1 MDIQKLVI
9 ENLVDGLANKF
20 DELLI
25 DGLKRKGFE
34 FDTIESTLDFV
45 KENCRCVD
53 YKEKEQRIYFVN
65 DVPFML
71 HSYKIEMSEIDM
83 SNNEFKINASYG
95 SYAYL

>member
-9 ENLVDGLANKF
+9 DNLVDGLANKF

-25 DGLKRKGFE
+25 AGLSRKGFE
-34 FDTIESTLDFV
+34 FDTIEDTLTFV

-53 YKEKEQRIYFVN
+53 YKEKEERVYFVN
-65 DVPFML
+65 DIPFML
-71 HSYKIEMSEIDM
+71 HSYKIEMSQIDM
-83 SNNEFKINASYG
+83 LDNEFKINASYG